1 MMRLPSFHARR
12 WAFVFSLDAS
22 RGPSPDASEASDGRQ
37 EGGNDVRTCWE
48 IRQAFSERQENGH
61 SDERRMP
68 CRQCSI
74 YAGGAACWT
83 LCSDQSCCC
92 APLHLSCDFCPLYIE
107 HRREITALVEAVRE
121 ASQPTAA
128 RRRPS
133 LQGGMPGME
142 KAQFSV
148 PTMWADHHVLK
159 VREALAALPGV
170 QDVIASSAFRA
181 VALSYDPDTIGVEAI
196 TAAISDAGYLVA
208 PDGKAEA
215 VSQAVPIVHGQ
226 SDPAW
231 SRLGVRISKTDVRD
245 ARPGR

>member
-1 MMRLPSFHARR
+1 
-12 WAFVFSLDAS
+12 
-22 RGPSPDASEASDGRQ
+22 
-37 EGGNDVRTCWE
+37 
-48 IRQAFSERQENGH
+48 
-61 SDERRMP
+61 
-68 CRQCSI
+68 
-74 YAGGAACWT
+74 
-83 LCSDQSCCC
+83 
-92 APLHLSCDFCPLYIE
+92 
-107 HRREITALVEAVRE
+107 
-121 ASQPTAA
+121 
-128 RRRPS
+128 
-133 LQGGMPGME
+133 ME

-148 PTMWADHHVLK
+148 PTMWADHHVMK

-196 TAAISDAGYLVA
+196 TAAISDAGYPVA

-231 SRLGVRISKTDVRD
+231 SRLGVRISKTDARD